1 MNVLSSTRFN
11 NDTWEQNQNWRIRK
25 KWKGCIYGTPME
37 VKQHIYY
44 EANMFVLEMN
54 NSRNEIM
61 GIGLFK
67 NKIYRK
73 RIKIY
78 DWGNYNRYIY
88 KGKYRLDKK
97 ELTEEEAKIIRVLE
111 ILLFKGS
118 RHFKRGQGITVLPD
132 WITRNKYINF
142 IKEIKIMFKKRD
154 MKI

>member
-1 MNVLSSTRFN
+1 
-11 NDTWEQNQNWRIRK
+11 
-25 KWKGCIYGTPME
+25 
-37 VKQHIYY
+37 
-44 EANMFVLEMN
+44 
-54 NSRNEIM
+54 M